1 MHCDVALNAA
11 SHFVNTNT
19 SHTLPTLSHITHT
32 YSQETMSIGNVK
44 EIFTDSIKEQ
54 VSEAASD
61 AVSDAIDK
69 VEVKKVDE

>member
-1 MHCDVALNAA
+1 MSILEKKDITGDVAA
-11 SHFVNTNT
+11 T
-19 SHTLPTLSHITHT
+19 
-32 YSQETMSIGNVK
+32 IGNVK

-54 VSEAASD
+54 VTEAASA